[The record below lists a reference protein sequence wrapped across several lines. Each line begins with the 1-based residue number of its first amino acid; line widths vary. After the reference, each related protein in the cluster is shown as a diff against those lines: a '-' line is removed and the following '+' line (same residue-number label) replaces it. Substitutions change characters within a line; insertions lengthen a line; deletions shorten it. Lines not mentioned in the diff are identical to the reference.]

1 MVELFFFGDY
11 VRLLLFLQVD
21 YTVSLEVLKEVVW
34 LDLEFKIDGMILGS
48 FYSVGNENI
57 VLKIQKLYFVSILDI
72 GD

>member
-21 YTVSLEVLKEVVW
+21 YIVSLEVLKEVVW